1 MKKMKSIILILLI
14 SFIFIDKEKA
24 FYTAQAGTSWNNGGA
39 GCSGYNCY
47 SNINNEKLILQARL
61 YYIDNASFTQVGET
75 YYFANSAASNYLKDN
90 GINNI
95 YISSFDSS
103 SDYEKAYDKLKNYF
117 NNSENAKNYLKKVT
131 GTQNYEEVLTKI
143 SDNNKGYR
151 IMVEPAQIYGN
162 PSFMN
167 GNIALMTPKGLAA
180 EQIKTGT
187 KCSEC
192 NKKAQQLYMSTSE
205 LGIRVNNDKKQ
216 NPKDYCAYID
226 TAKIADIKIGC
237 GYNLINISKYI
248 NVKCYNMSVNGTDVK
263 CTNYDKNN
271 DGTYEEVYTE
281 NSNCTSQADAD
292 RYKSYGKK
300 YSENG
305 TCKIY
310 CKETGSISLPGNVL
324 APVKR
329 GSYFA
334 WPTKNS
340 DKAGLYKLTMTTNL
354 KCKIVDTGGSTTQTA
369 SAFTRQCQSKYTSYN
384 DDCRATAVTSKVCP
398 EGTKLWNDGK
408 CYVMKNSSNRTPR
421 TKEDQYANKVCESGY
436 SEDSGRCRKITS
448 YSYSYSCRAGYSGI
462 WDASYTGS
470 IPLDDR
476 RCCKDGYKYNNKAS
490 GSMKIGCYKYVCPKG
505 TTDIN
510 SGSKPC
516 RKKITTYTCSSDGKL
531 TTENDKKICV
541 KGKSCSSGNLTSD
554 GKCTLYKQ
562 KSKKEGWSCTGKSK
576 NYTCKKSACSSPWH
590 SYTSTE
596 CSKEATKTDGYDY
609 VEKNNTEFDAVVP
622 AKETKTANYSYKN
635 KTACPTGYYD
645 NGSNCKKTIDIAPTC
660 DGNGTLDWV
669 GGKKVCATCPSGYT
683 YIGNG
688 ICRENNS
695 KSEVCPW
702 DDKKEYVLINGECH
716 HRTSQTNYTYS
727 CKNDEY
733 TISSNERSC
742 TKNCNITPLKNSVN
756 EILKKEE
763 TGITLTGGTNQKI
776 TNETLDSEIID
787 KNYNENDLT
796 YNKKTS
802 FYIKSNR
809 NRYYNKLT
817 EQVLSEKVNS
827 INIFD
832 RQQGV
837 ISTWKKDIITENNLI
852 KHYNLELKITN
863 FGLNN
868 QFGSK
873 ITNYVC
879 HYTLTDTPDCICPE
893 DTLNG
898 GADVK
903 YLVENVYKDK
913 ITREKTC
920 AYWKEKICDKP
931 IGRVYCKDTTK
942 DITDCVKEQNK
953 TVNLE
958 DAIKICKIE
967 NGCVDNTCKGS
978 CTEQQKKLDN
988 IAYKVTKCDGKYC
1001 NYYAYCDVEN
1011 RKTSESSEDCVKKAL
1026 GVDDIIEALNNGT
1039 SIDKLEAAIRSCKN
1053 KICAS
1058 DERIVFRII
1067 DLKNPFP
1074 GKEHNNTLSG
1084 FSKEGKSRTPGYNWN
1099 SKLLV
1104 NNKIINNRGVSDYKL
1119 YSKEPLYKI
1128 TLTPSNIKAI
1138 RNYNKNNKYDNQGLK
1153 CSNNNTSNCI
1163 SYFLH
1168 DKVAGLDTDIKIE
1181 GVSSCK
1187 SLNASSTKEDF
1198 DACYNSNN

>member
-103 SDYEKAYDKLKNYF
+103 SDYEKAYNNLKNYF

-340 DKAGLYKLTMTTNL
+340 DKTGLYKLTMTTNL

-398 EGTKLWNDGK
+398 EGTKLWSDGK

-421 TKEDQYANKVCESGY
+421 TKEDQYANKICDSTKGYVEYSG
-436 SEDSGRCRKITS
+436 GCRKITS
-448 YSYSYSCRAGYSGI
+448 YSYSCGRNQTFQGR
-462 WDASYTGS
+462 YTGT
-470 IPLDDR
+470 IPEGEQV
-476 RCCKDGYKYNNKAS
+476 CCPSGYELNIYE
-490 GSMKIGCYKYVCPKG
+490 
-505 TTDIN
+505 TTRAHA
-510 SGSKPC
+510 C
-516 RKKITTYTCSSDGKL
+516 RKKASVVTGHSCPAGGNLSPDKSYCEKSKTYYCPNGGTLNGTT
-531 TTENDKKICV
+531 CV
-541 KGKSCSSGNLTSD
+541 KTNQNQKIKGWTCKIALRKY
-554 GKCTLYKQ
+554 KCTQAAKYGCE
-562 KSKKEGWSCTGKSK
+562 SGWDSVGSSCRRESTTDTKLDWVYSPPTTAK
-576 NYTCKKSACSSPWH
+576 ATPNYA
-590 SYTSTE
+590 
-596 CSKEATKTDGYDY
+596 
-609 VEKNNTEFDAVVP
+609 
-622 AKETKTANYSYKN
+622 YSG